1 MKSEQTRS
9 ERIAQFLIRYLAQV
23 AIILLTV
30 GMAHQVNK
38 ESETVRYLFFLK
50 SCEAEVLRK
59 VCLKTCFEELP
70 KIGAHMIKI
79 NQAQQNGALTDDAYG
94 D

>member
-1 MKSEQTRS
+1 VKIEA
-9 ERIAQFLIRYLAQV
+9 RIKTLIFIAV
-23 AIILLTV
+23 ALSYVVIILFTF

-38 ESETVRYLFFLK
+38 ESETVRHLFFLK
-50 SCEAEVLRK
+50 SCEVEVLRK

-70 KIGAHMIKI
+70 KIGEYMIRI
-79 NQAQQNGALTDDAYG
+79 NQAQQMNGDVNEG